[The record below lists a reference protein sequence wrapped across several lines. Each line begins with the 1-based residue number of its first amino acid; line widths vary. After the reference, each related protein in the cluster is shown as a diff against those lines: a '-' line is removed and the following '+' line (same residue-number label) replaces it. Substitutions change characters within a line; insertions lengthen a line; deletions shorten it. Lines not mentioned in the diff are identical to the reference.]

1 MGGLLLLARDAPSSL
16 EQSAQRLIKSTLL
29 VFERE
34 ASSEASSSSRGGP
47 VSTGRA
53 LLEKPD
59 QPGIESAVP
68 RGALWCFSRARRA
81 SSRPDSSKHCAQ
93 RTQTR
98 RARVLRS
105 QAPYLDQGQEGA
117 SRSAAAAAHVA
128 VMVKQRRR
136 SAAAVGFQNIEVVPS
151 EALESAL
158 RERQQLCK
166 HGEAWARRIGAS
178 DDPQKLKAFTGLWW
192 DLSPQMR
199 SWEVPPDDGSKCQ
212 KCKRTH
218 RLGFYR
224 GITYRDRCECN
235 KGGRK
240 IADEWKLLGYEC
252 YKRGLRER
260 ELVGTS
266 TTVVQRKKS
275 QSPRPRAPS
284 GPLPDVDLGAC
295 AGYVKGGAASASETR
310 KDAAVASTAY
320 HRSPSAQATPTTPRR
335 PRRPRRRRRRPK
347 PRRRPR
353 RSNYRRPAN

>member
-1 MGGLLLLARDAPSSL
+1 
-16 EQSAQRLIKSTLL
+16 
-29 VFERE
+29 
-34 ASSEASSSSRGGP
+34 
-47 VSTGRA
+47 
-53 LLEKPD
+53 
-59 QPGIESAVP
+59 
-68 RGALWCFSRARRA
+68 
-81 SSRPDSSKHCAQ
+81 
-93 RTQTR
+93 
-98 RARVLRS
+98 
-105 QAPYLDQGQEGA
+105 
-117 SRSAAAAAHVA
+117 
-128 VMVKQRRR
+128 MVKQRRR

-199 SWEVPPDDGSKCQ
+199 SWDVPPDDGSKCQ

-260 ELVGTS
+260 ELVGNT
-266 TTVVQRKKS
+266 TTVVRKKS

-295 AGYVKGGAASASETR
+295 AGYVKGGTASASE
-310 KDAAVASTAY
+310 
-320 HRSPSAQATPTTPRR
+320 PS
-335 PRRPRRRRRRPK
+335 
-347 PRRRPR
+347 
-353 RSNYRRPAN
+353 NV

>member
-1 MGGLLLLARDAPSSL
+1 
-16 EQSAQRLIKSTLL
+16 
-29 VFERE
+29 
-34 ASSEASSSSRGGP
+34 
-47 VSTGRA
+47 
-53 LLEKPD
+53 
-59 QPGIESAVP
+59 
-68 RGALWCFSRARRA
+68 
-81 SSRPDSSKHCAQ
+81 
-93 RTQTR
+93 
-98 RARVLRS
+98 
-105 QAPYLDQGQEGA
+105 
-117 SRSAAAAAHVA
+117 
-128 VMVKQRRR
+128 MVKQRRR

-151 EALESAL
+151 EALETAL

-260 ELVGTS
+260 ELIGQS

-295 AGYVKGGAASASETR
+295 AGYVKGGAASASATC
-310 KDAAVASTAY
+310 KDAAVASMAY
-320 HRSPSAQATPTTPRR
+320 HRSPSAQATPTIQSR

-347 PRRRPR
+347 RNRNRSRSSSRRPG
-353 RSNYRRPAN
+353 N

>member
-1 MGGLLLLARDAPSSL
+1 
-16 EQSAQRLIKSTLL
+16 
-29 VFERE
+29 
-34 ASSEASSSSRGGP
+34 
-47 VSTGRA
+47 
-53 LLEKPD
+53 
-59 QPGIESAVP
+59 
-68 RGALWCFSRARRA
+68 
-81 SSRPDSSKHCAQ
+81 
-93 RTQTR
+93 
-98 RARVLRS
+98 
-105 QAPYLDQGQEGA
+105 
-117 SRSAAAAAHVA
+117 
-128 VMVKQRRR
+128 MVKQRRR

-151 EALESAL
+151 EALETAL
-158 RERQQLCK
+158 RERGQLCK

-260 ELVGTS
+260 ELLGQS

-295 AGYVKGGAASASETR
+295 AGYVFLYAVWYFISELEITGG
-310 KDAAVASTAY
+310 VPSTLYFGYMTLVSGIFFLVTGTIGFYACLWFVNKIY
-320 HRSPSAQATPTTPRR
+320 GSI
-335 PRRPRRRRRRPK
+335 K
-347 PRRRPR
+347 VD
-353 RSNYRRPAN
+353 

>member
-1 MGGLLLLARDAPSSL
+1 MPGQLS
-16 EQSAQRLIKSTLL
+16 
-29 VFERE
+29 
-34 ASSEASSSSRGGP
+34 
-47 VSTGRA
+47 GRA
-53 LLEKPD
+53 HAN
-59 QPGIESAVP
+59 ESA
-68 RGALWCFSRARRA
+68 
-81 SSRPDSSKHCAQ
+81 
-93 RTQTR
+93 
-98 RARVLRS
+98 
-105 QAPYLDQGQEGA
+105 
-117 SRSAAAAAHVA
+117 
-128 VMVKQRRR
+128 MVKQRRR

-199 SWEVPPDDGSKCQ
+199 SWDVPPDDGSKCQ

-260 ELVGTS
+260 ELVGQS
-266 TTVVQRKKS
+266 TTVVRKKS

-295 AGYVKGGAASASETR
+295 AGYVKGGTASASETC

-320 HRSPSAQATPTTPRR
+320 HRSPFAQATPTTPRR

-353 RSNYRRPAN
+353 RSNSRHLGN